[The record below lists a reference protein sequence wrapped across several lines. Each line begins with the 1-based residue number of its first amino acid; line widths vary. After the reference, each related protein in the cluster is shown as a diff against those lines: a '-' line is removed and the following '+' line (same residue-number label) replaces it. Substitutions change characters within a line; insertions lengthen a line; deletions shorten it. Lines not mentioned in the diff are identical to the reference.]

1 MRRVLTIFSIII
13 IILIVFSQCLLPGL
27 LEKTA
32 ESRLQEASKADR
44 VEVGFSTVPAL
55 KMALGRVDAAE
66 INAEN
71 AQLGNIRVSKLH
83 LSGEGLQVNILNLIS
98 YSGNKEDGSKPE
110 LFITGAD
117 KLVLTG
123 EITEENLADF
133 LQKKVDKI
141 EDIQVKMTPESVTAT
156 GKVKLGGQMADLSL
170 EGVFFEQNGSVFF
183 RMTKLDI
190 RNALFGHA
198 AVGNFFGDI
207 VVLNLRQLPFEAE
220 YDRVEQMDGKVILT
234 ASRHNR

>member
-32 ESRLQEASKADR
+32 ESRLQDVSQADS
-44 VEVGFSTVPAL
+44 VQVGFSAVPAL
-55 KMALGRVDAAE
+55 KMALGSVDEAE

-71 AQLGNIRVSKLH
+71 AKLGNIRVSKLH
-83 LSGEGLQVNILNLIS
+83 LTGEGLSVNILKLIS
-98 YSGNKEDGSKPE
+98 YDGNSDENSQPE
-110 LFITGAD
+110 QFITGAD

-123 EITEENLADF
+123 EITEANLADF

-141 EDIQVKMTPESVTAT
+141 KDIQVKMTPESVTAT

-207 VVLNLRQLPFEAE
+207 LVLNLRQLPFEAE
-220 YDRVEQMDGKVILT
+220 YDRVEQMDGRVILT